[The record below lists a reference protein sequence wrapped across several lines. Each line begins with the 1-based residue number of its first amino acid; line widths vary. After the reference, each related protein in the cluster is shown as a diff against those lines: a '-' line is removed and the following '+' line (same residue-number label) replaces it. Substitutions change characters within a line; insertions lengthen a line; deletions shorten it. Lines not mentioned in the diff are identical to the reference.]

1 MQREASF
8 GRAEVVA
15 HPLAE
20 LLACPPGTADLLN
33 ASAQS
38 LEISS
43 GEIVFRQDEACRGLF
58 VVVSGLLLRK
68 TERLST
74 RLTLGSVRPGDLVEL
89 AAALGDEHHTYTL
102 MAQTQASL
110 LMLPLQSLQQAF
122 KAYPP
127 LRMQLLQE
135 LAREVSRAYNV
146 CCATRM
152 AGIRH
157 RSNGTSAT

>member
-1 MQREASF
+1 VQREAIF
-8 GRAEVVA
+8 GRAEAVA

-20 LLACPPGTADLLN
+20 LMACPAGTADLLN

-38 LEISS
+38 LDISS
-43 GEIVFRQDEACRGLF
+43 GETVFRQGEACRGLF

-74 RLTLGSVRPGDLVEL
+74 RLILGSVRPGDLVEL
-89 AAALGDEHHTYTL
+89 AAALGDERHTYTL
-102 MAQTQASL
+102 IAQTQASL
-110 LMLPLQSLQQAF
+110 LMLPLSSLQRAF
-122 KAYPP
+122 KAYAP

-135 LAREVSRAYNV
+135 LAREVSRAYNA

-157 RSNGTSAT
+157 RSNGTSAI